1 MAISCSQLLYI
12 DFTTSTPESS
22 MVPLYCSNFF
32 NDKRWKGA
40 EWLVNVSLLLLF
52 LFFLFVCVHV
62 YVHKVH
68 FPVPKCVRGQRLSS
82 RGLPCFWNRVSHEP
96 RACHFGEASWAVS
109 SSDPPVPIPSAGV
122 TDACFRA
129 WRLCG
134 GRELRS
140 SCPCHALH
148 PWHHFPSQ
156 HLLTSCLPSWKYP
169 IIIQADWL
177 SAHFYLPMSV
187 FPPKD

>member
-1 MAISCSQLLYI
+1 MERGWVASQSLPPAPPPL
-12 DFTTSTPESS
+12 SS
-22 MVPLYCSNFF
+22 S
-32 NDKRWKGA
+32 
-40 EWLVNVSLLLLF
+40 F
-52 LFFLFVCVHV
+52 LCKCVHV

-82 RGLPCFWNRVSHEP
+82 RGLPCFWNRVSHKP

-109 SSDPPVPIPSAGV
+109 TSDPPVPIPSAGV
-122 TDACFRA
+122 TDACFPAR
-129 WRLCG
+129 RLCVG
-134 GRELRS
+134 GELRS
-140 SCPCHALH
+140 SCPWHALH

-156 HLLTSCLPSWKYP
+156 HLLTSRLPSWKYP

-187 FPPKD
+187 FPQRIKSMHTSEHTTDISVNWFHGNH